1 MIATVIIGTVSVQGV
16 LIRLLPGGM
25 ARVVVHGRTHTGRL
39 VPRLRRIALA
49 ASVAAGAGSAG
60 ASGVECP
67 GCFDALVIPER
78 GMVVLPSGD
87 VLVDLDWGSTALST
101 APSGVALLSSPAPF
115 TVAPFA
121 PAPIAKAPL
130 PAPLAMLAVA
140 LAGLWAAA
148 RRQRGHAVFSDRMGG
163 RDHIQPEA

>member
-1 MIATVIIGTVSVQGV
+1 MIATVIIGTVSVQGILV
-16 LIRLLPGGM
+16 RLLPGGM

-49 ASVAAGAGSAG
+49 AAVAAGAGSAG

-87 VLVDLDWGSTALST
+87 VLVDLDWGSTALSS
-101 APSGVALLSSPAPF
+101 APCGVAWLPSPAPF
-115 TVAPFA
+115 TPAPS
-121 PAPIAKAPL
+121 APIAKAPL
-130 PAPLAMLAVA
+130 PAPLAMLAAA

-148 RRQRGHAVFSDRMGG
+148 RRQRGRADFSDRIGG
-163 RDHIQPEA
+163 RDHIQPEV